1 MRRNIQA
8 LGGKDK
14 CVRRRFRGG
23 HIVSGYHRDR
33 CRDLEVPKQLI
44 NVRAFAAGGQGP
56 GRADLVKILQ
66 QLFRA
71 GLDANL
77 RNHLAEDAGAY
88 LFYGLNFRF
97 VDLLAEFTEKCGK
110 EEAPA
115 HADAAVNFP
124 VRQANFD
131 VFERYL
137 LYLTGRRECA
147 EDLAQETWIR
157 VLQRGSQYNGRQR
170 FDPWLFAIARNLA
183 IDYLRK
189 KRKAVATVSLPNDRD
204 AMLLLPSSDPSPFE
218 AAARSEDAMRLAGRL
233 QILPPLYREA
243 LLLRFQEDLSLAE
256 MAQVLG
262 APTTTVTSR
271 IYRGL
276 AALRSAFE
284 EGDSH
289 GG

>member
-1 MRRNIQA
+1 MLA
-8 LGGKDK
+8 LPMTLNTTAETETETAKIA
-14 CVRRRFRGG
+14 RGLRE
-23 HIVSGYHRDR
+23 RDME
-33 CRDLEVPKQLI
+33 LL
-44 NVRAFAAGGQGP
+44 G
-56 GRADLVKILQ
+56 DLVERCQHRL
-66 QLFRA
+66 
-71 GLDANL
+71 
-77 RNHLAEDAGAY
+77 
-88 LFYGLNFRF
+88 
-97 VDLLAEFTEKCGK
+97 V
-110 EEAPA
+110 
-115 HADAAVNFP
+115 
-124 VRQANFD
+124 
-131 VFERYL
+131 RYL
-137 LYLTGRRECA
+137 LYLTGRREYA

-189 KRKAVATVSLPNDRD
+189 KRKAVASVSLPNDRD
-204 AMLLLPSSDPSPFE
+204 AVLFLPSSDPSPFE

>member
-1 MRRNIQA
+1 MHSHILLAIVLPEPAMNIA
-8 LGGKDK
+8 
-14 CVRRRFRGG
+14 RGLRE
-23 HIVSGYHRDR
+23 RDME
-33 CRDLEVPKQLI
+33 LL
-44 NVRAFAAGGQGP
+44 
-56 GRADLVKILQ
+56 ADLVERCQHRL
-66 QLFRA
+66 
-71 GLDANL
+71 
-77 RNHLAEDAGAY
+77 
-88 LFYGLNFRF
+88 
-97 VDLLAEFTEKCGK
+97 V
-110 EEAPA
+110 
-115 HADAAVNFP
+115 
-124 VRQANFD
+124 
-131 VFERYL
+131 RYL
-137 LYLTGRRECA
+137 LYLTGRREYA

-189 KRKAVATVSLPNDRD
+189 KRKAVAAVSLPNDRD

-233 QILPPLYREA
+233 QILPPLYRES
-243 LLLRFQEDLSLAE
+243 LLLRFQEELSLAE

-289 GG
+289 GGCKEISRAYRQVFRRRGFRGRKTAHP

>member
-1 MRRNIQA
+1 MSA
-8 LGGKDK
+8 LPMTLNTTAETETAKIA
-14 CVRRRFRGG
+14 RGLRE
-23 HIVSGYHRDR
+23 RDM
-33 CRDLEVPKQLI
+33 DLL
-44 NVRAFAAGGQGP
+44 
-56 GRADLVKILQ
+56 ADLVERYQRRL
-66 QLFRA
+66 
-71 GLDANL
+71 
-77 RNHLAEDAGAY
+77 
-88 LFYGLNFRF
+88 
-97 VDLLAEFTEKCGK
+97 V
-110 EEAPA
+110 
-115 HADAAVNFP
+115 
-124 VRQANFD
+124 
-131 VFERYL
+131 RYL
-137 LYLTGRRECA
+137 LYLTGRRDYA

-170 FDPWLFAIARNLA
+170 FEPWLFAIARNLA

-189 KRKAVATVSLPNDRD
+189 KGRAVATESLPDDRD
-204 AMLLLPSSDPSPFE
+204 AMPLLASSDPSPFE